1 MTIGTRTTDRP
12 VSRAVKLV
20 LKAQAT
26 QDGAGVSL
34 YRAIGNPTLREIDPF
49 LLLDEMHSDR
59 PEDYIA
65 GFPPHPHRGFETLSY
80 MVSGRMRH
88 RDSRG
93 NEGVVGSGG
102 VQWMSAGRGII
113 HSEIPEQEDGL
124 LWGYQLWINL
134 PAARKMDQPQYR
146 DIPEKEIPTVKLK
159 DGGFIKVIAG
169 QRVSDKPGPVVRDD
183 IDLVFLDVF
192 LPRHARL
199 TQQLPRGHTVFA
211 YVADGEVE
219 FGCGSY
225 NSPATVRERTVAVFD
240 DGDHVSAIT
249 DNSIARFLLV
259 AGKALGEPIA
269 RHGPFVMNTQ
279 TEINQA
285 IRDYET
291 GTLGS

>member
-1 MTIGTRTTDRP
+1 MIIGTRTTDRP

-34 YRAIGNPTLREIDPF
+34 YRAIGNPTLRAIDPF

-113 HSEIPEQEDGL
+113 HSEIPEQENGL

-134 PAARKMDQPQYR
+134 PAARKMDQPKYR

-183 IDLVFLDVF
+183 IGLVFLDVF

-199 TQQLPRGHTVFA
+199 TRPLPRGHTVFA
-211 YVADGEVE
+211 YVADGEVG

-225 NSPATVRERTVAVFD
+225 NSPATVHERTVAVFD

-249 DNSIARFLLV
+249 DNSTARFLLV